1 MLPRSAASVLRA
13 RGVRLWHDAV
23 KLVLGSRNQTDSSS
37 KTKRVS
43 ASSFVRHV
51 GQCLLL
57 AAIFL
62 AAIQSTTAQPS
73 VNSVTSV
80 SGDDDTHTVSH
91 TTAGT
96 DRLLTV
102 CVVNDDTAVAVTDV
116 TFDGSSLSKLTDV
129 QHSGGKPRVEVWYSL
144 NPPVKTANVVVTLAS
159 GKKTTIGVIS
169 LTGVDQ
175 STPIDGTTT
184 NTGSTSPATVSVT
197 SASGDLV
204 IDCMGTIPDPTE
216 APKVGSNQT
225 EQWTLEEG
233 GSIRG
238 GGSTEPGGSSVTMSW
253 TLPED
258 KDWASIGFNV
268 NAASAAGFTV
278 TESGGSTS
286 VAESGTTDTFTVVL
300 DAAPAS
306 NVVILV
312 SSGDTG
318 EATVD
323 VSSLTFTTA
332 TWNTAQTVT
341 VTGVDEDLTRTQ
353 RSPSRS
359 MMRTPMM
366 TTIHWRIRR
375 SRRRRPT
382 MMWPASRW
390 WNQAVLPRWRNRER
404 PIPLRWF

>member
-1 MLPRSAASVLRA
+1 M
-13 RGVRLWHDAV
+13 
-23 KLVLGSRNQTDSSS
+23 
-37 KTKRVS
+37 
-43 ASSFVRHV
+43 
-51 GQCLLL
+51 
-57 AAIFL
+57 
-62 AAIQSTTAQPS
+62 
-73 VNSVTSV
+73 NSVTSV

-375 SRRRRPT
+375 SRQET
-382 MMWPASRW
+382 TTDDDVAGFTVVESGGSTSVAESGTTDTFTVVLDADRW
-390 WNQAVLPRWRNRER
+390 QPEHHDHAVDR
-404 PIPLRWF
+404 